1 MFGRMLQWLTSL
13 APPPAWAPS
22 TLAVALGALLAVF
35 PVTWRWLRYL
45 ATWVHEAGH
54 ATVALLSGRRVTSMK
69 VAADSSGETV
79 YWGSSGFGAFLTTL
93 AGYPA
98 PAVVGCVVVVLVGQ
112 GRFHVAVAALLVVVL
127 VFLPVQRSG
136 RALWWALLLGCSM
149 AALVVLPQWWSQIL
163 LLGLGGF
170 LLAAT
175 PRALAAQRRARSRGR
190 RSGRAG
196 AGRTDAD
203 LLAGMTRVPAVLWET
218 AFLVAVAVLTAVAV
232 LSLVDGLR
240 SGR

>member
-1 MFGRMLQWLTSL
+1 MLFGSIVVNYLMSSAAKRLSLTTWV
-13 APPPAWAPS
+13 PGI
-22 TLAVALGALLAVF
+22 GALVGYQRANL
-35 PVTWRWLRYL
+35 PYDLT
-45 ATWVHEAGH
+45 AG
-54 ATVALLSGRRVTSMK
+54 
-69 VAADSSGETV
+69 
-79 YWGSSGFGAFLTTL
+79 
-93 AGYPA
+93 
-98 PAVVGCVVVVLVGQ
+98 
-112 GRFHVAVAALLVVVL
+112 LVVVL

-218 AFLVAVAVLTAVAV
+218 AFLVAVAVLTAIAV
-232 LSLVDGLR
+232 LSLVDGVR